1 MHEVQ
6 NCYYGRD
13 RGEKNS
19 GFRIYQDEQDYIKN
33 GFNSGEQYV
42 YLMKLDGAN
51 DYLNKPIGTW
61 YYVES
66 RYTNDGKEVIDD
78 AFKPLAKVAIQD
90 HIDMWKRVLSDLD
103 KKELKVA

>member
-1 MHEVQ
+1 
-6 NCYYGRD
+6 
-13 RGEKNS
+13 
-19 GFRIYQDEQDYIKN
+19 
-33 GFNSGEQYV
+33 
-42 YLMKLDGAN
+42 MKLDGAN

-61 YYVES
+61 YFVES
-66 RYTNDGKEVIDD
+66 KYTEQGKEVIDD